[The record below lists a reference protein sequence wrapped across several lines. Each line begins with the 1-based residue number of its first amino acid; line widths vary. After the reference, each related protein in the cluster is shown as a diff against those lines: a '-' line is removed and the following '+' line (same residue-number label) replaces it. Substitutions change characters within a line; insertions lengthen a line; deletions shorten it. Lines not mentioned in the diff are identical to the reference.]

1 MLWLWFVL
9 VFSMLFNRFVFYETH
24 QLLNNAIKCVSFFDV
39 YLKNVLKI
47 MLCCLHAGKIEQQQ
61 EKIHGIERTPLG
73 TSENDRGGGYY
84 KQYPQRKIFDFL
96 VLI

>member
-1 MLWLWFVL
+1 MLLRV
-9 VFSMLFNRFVFYETH
+9 FVFYETH

-47 MLCCLHAGKIEQQQ
+47 KLCCLHAGKIEQQQ

-84 KQYPQRKIFDFL
+84 KQYTPKKNF
-96 VLI
+96 